1 MRRTS
6 PAANLALLAVGGLAG
21 AGLTGCAT
29 DNAAA
34 VRHDLLQAED
44 ELTRTRVEL
53 RDARAELA
61 VSERTAAALRTR
73 LADGGA
79 KVVEAPEQ
87 ARSWGLA
94 SQLTVSKLLTG
105 GLDRDGV
112 PGDELL
118 AVVLAPA
125 DEAGE
130 PIKAP
135 GAVSLE
141 LLDLAASGPDRTV
154 GAWSFTA
161 AEATETWRRTAI
173 GTGYRFRLPLAPRPA
188 GPGAG
193 GGIEPEELHL
203 VARFETTDG
212 RTFDVTHPV
221 RVNRAVGRGPAAP
234 SPAPAPTPLD
244 DLPPDPF
251 EAIPFP
257 GDPGFPSDGPSDPF
271 APDPFPPP
279 SGSDAPPREPSIA
292 AKPEPL
298 FGESGD
304 DPFAEF

>member
-1 MRRTS
+1 MRRPS
-6 PAANLALLAVGGLAG
+6 PAAPLLLLAAGGLAG
-21 AGLTGCAT
+21 AGLTGCAS

-34 VRHDLLQAED
+34 VRHDLLRAED

-61 VSERTAAALRTR
+61 VAERTAAALRTR
-73 LADGGA
+73 LVDGGA
-79 KVVEAPEQ
+79 QVAEAPEQ

-135 GAVSLE
+135 GSVSLE
-141 LLDLAASGPDRTV
+141 LLDLAATGPDRTV
-154 GAWSFTA
+154 GSWSFTA

-173 GTGYRFRLPLAPRPA
+173 GTGYRFRLPLAPPA
-188 GPGAG
+188 GGADSG

-234 SPAPAPTPLD
+234 IPAPIPAPLD
-244 DLPPDPF
+244 DLPHGRS
-251 EAIPFP
+251 EATP
-257 GDPGFPSDGPSDPF
+257 GPF
-271 APDPFPPP
+271 APDPFPVFPP
-279 SGSDAPPREPSIA
+279 VEPLPSEGDAPPREPSVA